1 MPTTEAITTR
11 LSETYGDRV
20 QGFEKA
26 FGTRLFVDVA
36 RSGIRD
42 VSNEII
48 KMGGRYL
55 VSVGTDS
62 IARNGTLG
70 LIHTFGFDRDDLY
83 VCLRTSA
90 PVADP
95 VFDSITPDIPNAGW
109 SERECMDLLG
119 MKFAGHPKP
128 KRLILADDWP
138 EGVYPLRKEVP
149 WNLMPPP
156 AENVAYELDE
166 APEGCTTIP
175 VGPFHPTLPEP
186 AHFAVFVDGETIK
199 GCDYRGFMVHRGLE
213 KLCQT
218 QVTYNEIPFIAERI
232 CGICGS
238 VHATSYSQAVEMAAG
253 LKIPRRA
260 EFIRTILLEIERVH
274 SHLLWLGVA
283 GHLIGFDTVFM
294 QAWRVRERIMWFGEK
309 LTGNRKTYG
318 MVVAGGVRRDITPEL
333 KDELLAVLAAIEKEL
348 VTIHKA
354 IAGDSAIHRRTKGVG
369 CITKQETELWSLVGP
384 VARARGVDIDVRRDH
399 PYAAYDEMTFDVPVV
414 DSCDVWGTVVVRI
427 LETFEAIGI
436 IRQALDK
443 MPAGPI
449 LAEFRE
455 DIPPLR
461 HAIASVEAPRGEVV
475 HYLISGEENRPER
488 WRVRAPTYP
497 NLQGVPLML
506 LNDQF
511 ADLPIIIGSI
521 DPCFSCTDRVI
532 KVDVRS
538 GRATAVTGGTLE
550 QISRE
555 KKSAGR

>member
-1 MPTTEAITTR
+1 MPTSEAITTR
-11 LSETYGDRV
+11 LRETYGDRV
-20 QGFEKA
+20 QGVEGA
-26 FGTRLFVDVA
+26 FGTRLFVDIA
-36 RSGIRD
+36 RSAIRD

-55 VSVGTDS
+55 VSVGTDN

-70 LIHTFGFDRDDLY
+70 LIHTFGLDRDDLY

-90 PVADP
+90 PVDDP

-156 AENVAYELDE
+156 AENVAYALDE
-166 APEGCTTIP
+166 APAGCTTIP
-175 VGPFHPTLPEP
+175 VGPFHPTLHEP

-283 GHLIGFDTVFM
+283 GHLIGFDTIFM
-294 QAWRVRERIMWFGEK
+294 QAWRVRERLMWFCEK

-318 MVVAGGVRRDITPEL
+318 MIVAGGVRRDITPEL
-333 KDELLAVLAAIEKEL
+333 KAELLAVLAVIEKEM

-384 VARARGVDIDVRRDH
+384 VARARGVDIDARRDH
-399 PYAAYDEMTFDVPVV
+399 PYAAYDEMRFDVPVV

-449 LAEFRE
+449 LAEFLE

-550 QISRE
+550 QISRA
-555 KKSAGR
+555 KRSAGR